1 MGIPVMILG
10 ESGTGKSASMRNL
23 DPNTYGLVN
32 VASKPLPFRTTKKS
46 FDSDDYAKITALI
59 KRAQSDIIVIDDVQY
74 LMANE
79 FMRRAK
85 ETGYQKFTDI
95 GLSFWNLVREV
106 VALPPQK
113 IVYFLGHTS
122 MDDTGHTHFKTI
134 GRMLDEKIT
143 VEGMFTIV
151 LRTFVQDEK
160 FYFSTMNDGQD
171 TVKSPIGMFT
181 DRYIEND
188 LAAVD
193 VAIRNYYDFP
203 APFTQAPAAAT
214 FVQAGASAQPIK
226 AAPAAAPAKGKEKA
240 YANSLV

>member
-23 DPNTYGLVN
+23 DPGTYGLVN
-32 VASKPLPFRTTKKS
+32 VASKPLPFRTNKKS
-46 FDSDDYAKITALI
+46 FDSDDYGKITAQI
-59 KRAQSDIIVIDDVQY
+59 KRASSDIIVLDDVQY

-106 VALPPQK
+106 IALPPQK
-113 IVYFLGHTS
+113 VVYFLGHTS
-122 MDDTGHTHFKTI
+122 LDDTGHTHFKTI

-171 TVKSPIGMFT
+171 TVKSPIGMFA

-188 LAAVD
+188 LSAVD
-193 VAIRNYYDFP
+193 MAIRNYYDFP
-203 APFTQAPAAAT
+203 APFNAAASQPATQPAPAAQ
-214 FVQAGASAQPIK
+214 VGASAPATNK
-226 AAPAAAPAKGKEKA
+226 APTRREH
-240 YANSLV
+240 ANSLV

>member
-1 MGIPVMILG
+1 MGVGVMILG
-10 ESGTGKSASMRNL
+10 NSGTGKSASMRHL
-23 DPNTYGLVN
+23 DPGTYGLIN
-32 VASKPLPFRTTKKS
+32 VASKPLPFKTDKRSLNT
-46 FDSDDYAKITALI
+46 DDYGKIIETLKKAS
-59 KRAQSDIIVIDDVQY
+59 SDIIVVDDAQF

-106 VALPPQK
+106 SALPAQK
-113 IVYFLGHTS
+113 VVYFLGHTEV
-122 MDDTGHTHFKTI
+122 DANGFTKFKTI
-134 GRMLDEKIT
+134 GKMLDEKIT

-160 FYFSTMNDGQD
+160 YYFSTMNDGTD

-193 VAIRNYYDFP
+193 VAIRNYYGFP
-203 APFTQAPAAAT
+203 APFNAGAQAPAAAKPD
-214 FVQAGASAQPIK
+214 A
-226 AAPAAAPAKGKEKA
+226 AAPAAQAAPRREHAK
-240 YANSLV
+240 SLV